1 MSRKSGI
8 LMHISSLPSKY
19 GIGTFGQAA
28 YDFVDFLEKS
38 GQTYWQ
44 VLPMGPT
51 DFGNSPYQS
60 SSVFAGNPFLIDLEL
75 LIKDGLLSEKD
86 CELDWGSD
94 EEKVD
99 FSKLIEQRLPLLK
112 KAFANFEPNRYYD
125 SFCKENAQWLDD
137 YALYM
142 ALKAHY
148 KCAWQN
154 WPAEL
159 AQREEAALAK
169 ANEEHKQEVDFHKF
183 LQYKFDE
190 QWKYLKRYA
199 NKKGIQFI
207 GDIPIYTA
215 TDSSDTWAEP
225 KQFQLDEKGHPSAVA
240 GVPPDAFSETGQLW
254 GNPLYDWEAMEKDG
268 YQWWIRRMESNRK
281 LYDKVRIDHFRG
293 LESYF
298 SVPADEKTAENGK
311 WIKGPGMKLLDAI
324 SAKLGEVDVIAED
337 LGVITDD
344 VRALLKESG
353 FPGMKVLQFAFDPKN
368 ESSYLPHNCVGNTV
382 VYTGTH
388 DNNTVLGWFD
398 SIGEEDKAFVCDY
411 LNIKGSEEISWGL
424 VRAAW
429 ASGADLAMAQMQ
441 DFLDLPE
448 SCRMNMPGTA
458 ENNWNWRM
466 KPNQL
471 GDELAAKIKKLT
483 KLYFRNTDKTTEKK
497 KEEKNKEE
505 KNKE

>member
-19 GIGTFGQAA
+19 GIGTFGQEA

-60 SSVFAGNPFLIDLEL
+60 SSVFAGNPFFIDLDL
-75 LIKDGLLSEKD
+75 LVKDGLLSSED
-86 CELDWGSD
+86 CEGDWGND

-99 FSKLIEQRLPLLK
+99 FSKLIEKRLPLLR
-112 KAFANFEPNRYYD
+112 KAFERFEPNRYYD
-125 SFCKENAQWLDD
+125 SFCKENQQWLEDF
-137 YALYM
+137 ALYM
-142 ALKAHY
+142 ALKGQY
-148 KCAWQN
+148 KCPWQQ
-154 WPAEL
+154 WPKEL
-159 AQREEAALAK
+159 AQRDESALAK
-169 ANEEHKQEVDFHKF
+169 AKEEYSTEVNFHKF

-225 KQFQLDEKGHPSAVA
+225 KQFQLDEKGYPSAVA

-254 GNPLYDWEAMEKDG
+254 GNPLYDWEAMENDG
-268 YQWWIRRMESNRK
+268 YQWWIRRMETNCK

-298 SVPADEKTAENGK
+298 AIPSGEKTAENGK
-311 WIKGPGMKLLDAI
+311 WISGPGMNLFHAI
-324 SAKLGEVDVIAED
+324 EKKLGKVDVIAED
-337 LGVITDD
+337 LGVITDE

-353 FPGMKVLQFAFDPKN
+353 FPGMKVLQFAFDPNN
-368 ESSYLPHNCVGNTV
+368 ESSYLPHNCAGNTV

-388 DNNTVLGWFD
+388 DNNTVRGWFD
-398 SIGEEDKAFVCDY
+398 SIGEADKEFVLAY
-411 LNIKGSEEISWGL
+411 LNIDSGEDISWAL

-429 ASGADLAMAQMQ
+429 SSAADSAMAQMQ
-441 DFLDLPE
+441 DFLDLPQ

-458 ENNWNWRM
+458 VDNWNWRM

-471 GDELAAKIKKLT
+471 KDELAARIKKLT
-483 KLYFRNTDKTTEKK
+483 KLYFRNIKKT
-497 KEEKNKEE
+497 KEE
-505 KNKE
+505 

>member
-28 YDFVDFLEKS
+28 YDFVDFLEQS
-38 GQTYWQ
+38 AQSYWQ

-60 SSVFAGNPFLIDLEL
+60 SSVFAGNPFFIDLEL
-75 LIKDGLLSEKD
+75 LVKDGLLSEAD
-86 CELDWGSD
+86 CEGDWGSD

-99 FSKLIEQRLPLLK
+99 FSRIIAQRLPLLE

-125 SFCKENAQWLDD
+125 SFCKDNEQWLED

-142 ALKAHY
+142 ALKSFY
-148 KCAWQN
+148 KCPWQQ

-169 ANEEHKQEVDFHKF
+169 AKEEHAEEVAFHKF

-199 NKKGIQFI
+199 NKKGVELI

-215 TDSSDTWAEP
+215 ADSSDTWAEP

-240 GVPPDAFSETGQLW
+240 GVPPDAFSATGQLW

-268 YQWWIRRMESNRK
+268 YQWWIRRMETNRK

-298 SVPADEKTAENGK
+298 AVPAGDKTAENGK
-311 WIKGPGMKLLDAI
+311 WMPGPGMKLFHALEE
-324 SAKLGEVDVIAED
+324 KLGKLDVIAED
-337 LGVITDD
+337 LGVITDE
-344 VRALLKESG
+344 VRALLKETA
-353 FPGMKVLQFAFDPKN
+353 FPGMKILQFAFDPNN
-368 ESSYLPHNCVGNTV
+368 ESSYLPHNCVGSTV

-388 DNNTVLGWFD
+388 DNNTARGWFD
-398 SIGEEDKAFVCDY
+398 SISESDIEFVCDY
-411 LNIKGSEEISWGL
+411 LNIKGSEDISWAL
-424 VRAAW
+424 VRSAWGSAAE
-429 ASGADLAMAQMQ
+429 LAMAQMQ
-441 DFLDLPE
+441 DFLDLPQ

-471 GDELAAKIKKLT
+471 SDELAAKIKKLT
-483 KLYFRNTDKTTEKK
+483 KIYFRNTEKTKETKTEIK
-497 KEEKNKEE
+497 KEEK
-505 KNKE
+505 